1 MTLSTQASLALE
13 SKTEQVE
20 SFFKVTLPYKG
31 EPSVHQSLGDAMAIL
46 LVRLTGQK
54 QFLTSRVAQAYLKN
68 PKAWLKTY
76 NIVPRT
82 EEGVLMGRNIVYTF
96 LEDKLRQEFHQRFVP
111 IWPLSIR
118 PETLVLGSLHQGGT
132 VTQLTDETLQYRVDA
147 EFRAYPKKIKLP
159 IALPSYQWDVPMPS
173 ETDSEPFSP
182 TASTVLKVLAKSNQ
196 HYLLRFQVQMR
207 GGQKNRLIWV
217 LYHSEGVQVVSG
229 ELIGGN
235 VTTLTEQMFDDV
247 MTYYVQNYVQ
257 IKEQIT
263 DHDNVSLQPIL
274 LTVHD
279 VMNVKQM
286 AQFESLLKSNPD
298 TVRSVA
304 LVSMQA
310 GRVQYRI
317 TPQMNYQAVLN
328 WIEGWPESALIEGVS
343 ADNVIEINVTPNF
356 FSDKTE

>member
-1 MTLSTQASLALE
+1 
-13 SKTEQVE
+13 
-20 SFFKVTLPYKG
+20 
-31 EPSVHQSLGDAMAIL
+31 
-46 LVRLTGQK
+46 
-54 QFLTSRVAQAYLKN
+54 
-68 PKAWLKTY
+68 
-76 NIVPRT
+76 
-82 EEGVLMGRNIVYTF
+82 
-96 LEDKLRQEFHQRFVP
+96 
-111 IWPLSIR
+111 
-118 PETLVLGSLHQGGT
+118 
-132 VTQLTDETLQYRVDA
+132 
-147 EFRAYPKKIKLP
+147 
-159 IALPSYQWDVPMPS
+159 MPS

-298 TVRSVA
+298 YGSFGGA
-304 LVSMQA
+304 GFYA
-310 GRVQYRI
+310 GRSGSV
-317 TPQMNYQAVLN
+317 
-328 WIEGWPESALIEGVS
+328 
-343 ADNVIEINVTPNF
+343 
-356 FSDKTE
+356 